1 MFILYTISN
10 TTKNTTKSLQTYTK
24 LECLPFVRFFK
35 FPNTIAFVFLH
46 ILTQYFLSI
55 RVSNLTFYHGKK
67 KIYFPELHRSSL
79 NINPENAKM
88 YFHYGQ
94 MNTEVFVKYVQA
106 QTSFSVITTS
116 ATFLKNEMNCSH

>member
-55 RVSNLTFYHGKK
+55 RVSNLTFYHGEKK
-67 KIYFPELHRSSL
+67 NLFPRIAQIFPQHKSRKCKNVFPLWSNEHRGLCQVCSST
-79 NINPENAKM
+79 NKFFC
-88 YFHYGQ
+88 YHY
-94 MNTEVFVKYVQA
+94 
-106 QTSFSVITTS
+106 I
-116 ATFLKNEMNCSH
+116 SHIFKK